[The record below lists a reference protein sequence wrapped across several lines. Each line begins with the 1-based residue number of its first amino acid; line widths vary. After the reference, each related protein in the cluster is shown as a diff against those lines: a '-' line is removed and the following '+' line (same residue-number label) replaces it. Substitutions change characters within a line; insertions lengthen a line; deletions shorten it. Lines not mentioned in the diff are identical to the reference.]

1 MSSNIMDIKNLYSGY
16 GKDVVLKGID
26 IGIKKGE
33 LVGIIGPNG
42 SGKTTLLR
50 TMTGILKLDKGSIC
64 VENEK
69 LSKLTAK
76 EVARKI
82 AVVTQNIEPVMITV
96 AEYVLMGRLPYYG
109 RFQFFEKKRDLE
121 LAVEYM
127 KLTDV
132 FLFKDKLMSEISG
145 GERQRAQIARALVQ
159 EPIILL
165 LDEPT
170 SHLDITHQVKI
181 LDFVKK
187 MNRDLKITVI
197 MVIHDLN
204 MAAEYCS
211 KLVMLKQGRVFIDDT
226 PEQVLT
232 YKNIEEV
239 YETLV
244 IVEKNPLTEK
254 PFIIPVTENA
264 RNKPGNNI

>member
-1 MSSNIMDIKNLYSGY
+1 MLNIMNVKNLYSGY
-16 GKDVVLKGID
+16 GDEHILKGID
-26 IGIKKGE
+26 IEIKEGE

-50 TMTGILKLDKGSIC
+50 TMTGILKPSEGFVYI
-64 VENEK
+64 EEHK
-69 LSKLTAK
+69 LSELTARDIAK
-76 EVARKI
+76 KV
-82 AVVTQNIEPVMITV
+82 AVVTQSIENVMITV

-109 RFQFFEKKRDLE
+109 KFQFFEKKHDLD
-121 LAVEYM
+121 LADKYM

-132 FLFKDKLMSEISG
+132 YPFKDKLMSEISG
-145 GERQRAQIARALVQ
+145 GERQRAQVARALVQ
-159 EPIILL
+159 QPLILL

-181 LDFVKK
+181 LDLVKK
-187 MNRDLKITVI
+187 MNRDLNLTVV

-211 KLVMLKQGRVFIDDT
+211 KLVMLKQGRVFIDDS
-226 PEQVLT
+226 PEEVLT
-232 YKNIEEV
+232 YKNIEDV

-244 IVEKNPLTEK
+244 IVEKNPLTGK

-264 RNKPGNNI
+264 RLVR